1 MAKREQHEN
10 CLKNLKKFTKD
21 YQPTPEAKSK
31 GKLKANAERKEI
43 ETSAKILQRLLQNEI
58 TNNTTGETITQKEAM
73 LLTLLSQAIKEKN
86 LKAIEMILKIIGDF
100 SDIPQSN
107 VVINQPVKIDK
118 ATIDNSI
125 KEILTL
131 ADEG

>member
-1 MAKREQHEN
+1 
-10 CLKNLKKFTKD
+10 
-21 YQPTPEAKSK
+21 
-31 GKLKANAERKEI
+31 
-43 ETSAKILQRLLQNEI
+43 
-58 TNNTTGETITQKEAM
+58 M
-73 LLTLLSQAIKEKN
+73 LYTLLSQAIKEKN

-100 SDIPQSN
+100 SDMPQNN

-125 KEILTL
+125 KKIMAL